1 LVRLK
6 SQLPNLFQNNNLCVV
21 LIRKFFLTTSFFTS
35 ILILFLVNSANN
47 VISISEG
54 ENSINTNFVN
64 NDNTTKLDISN
75 LVYDIDSDPFNVSF
89 ADWTEKW
96 WQWTYSIPWDRN
108 PSYDDIGKYCSE
120 NQRGPVWFLT
130 LAYEHPVIRTCDI
143 PKNTALLI
151 TLLNS
156 ECSYAEFPLLKT
168 EEELREC
175 ANRMQD
181 LVVGG
186 NASLNNVPIL
196 NLENYRVQTDI
207 FNFTLP
213 ENNILNLT
221 SQSTQAVADG
231 NWLFLKPLPAGT
243 YELKVKGNINTTA
256 TIKIN
261 GNEYNGPVGWNYT
274 TTYILNVK

>member
-1 LVRLK
+1 MNKTRMEKLK
-6 SQLPNLFQNNNLCVV
+6 EYDIWVIYRKKLFL
-21 LIRKFFLTTSFFTS
+21 RTSLFT
-35 ILILFLVNSANN
+35 LILLFFLVNSANK
-47 VISISEG
+47 VISISG
-54 ENSINTNFVN
+54 ENSNNTAFVN
-64 NDNTTKLDISN
+64 NNNNTNLDISN
-75 LVYDIDSDPFNVSF
+75 LVYNIDSNPFNVSY

-96 WQWTYSIPWDRN
+96 WQWTYSIPWDKN
-108 PSYDDIGKYCSE
+108 PSYDDTGKYCSE
-120 NQRGPVWFLT
+120 YQSGPVWFLT
-130 LAYEHPVIRTCDI
+130 LAYEHPVIRTCEI
-143 PKNTALLI
+143 PENTALLI

-175 ANRMQD
+175 SKSMQD
-181 LVVGG
+181 LVVEGI
-186 NASLNNVPIL
+186 ASLNNVPIP

-213 ENNILNLT
+213 QNNILNLS
-221 SQSTQAVADG
+221 SQTTQAIADG

-243 YELKVKGNINTTA
+243 HELKVKGDVNA
-256 TIKIN
+256 TSTIVIN

>member
-1 LVRLK
+1 MNKTRMEKLK
-6 SQLPNLFQNNNLCVV
+6 EYDICVIYMKKLFLRTSLFT
-21 LIRKFFLTTSFFTS
+21 LIL
-35 ILILFLVNSANN
+35 LLFLVNSANK
-47 VISISEG
+47 VISTSG
-54 ENSINTNFVN
+54 ENSNNTAFVN
-64 NDNTTKLDISN
+64 NNNTNLDISN
-75 LVYDIDSDPFNVSF
+75 LVYNIDSNPFNVSY

-96 WQWTYSIPWDRN
+96 WQWTYSIPWDKN
-108 PSYDDIGKYCSE
+108 PSYDDTGKYCSE
-120 NQRGPVWFLT
+120 NQSGPVWFLT
-130 LAYEHPVIRTCDI
+130 LAYEHPVIRTCEI
-143 PKNTALLI
+143 PENTALLI

-175 ANRMQD
+175 SKSMQD

-186 NASLNNVPIL
+186 ISSLNNVPIP

-213 ENNILNLT
+213 QNNILNLS
-221 SQSTQAVADG
+221 SQTTQAIADG
-231 NWLFLKPLPAGT
+231 NWLFLKPLPAGKH
-243 YELKVKGNINTTA
+243 ELKVKGDVNA
-256 TIKIN
+256 SSTIVIN

>member
-175 ANRMQD
+175 AKRMQD

-231 NWLFLKPLPAGT
+231 NWLFLKPLPAAT

-261 GNEYNGPVGWNYT
+261 ENEYNGPVGWNYT
-274 TTYILNVK
+274 TTYILNIK

>member
-1 LVRLK
+1 MMK
-6 SQLPNLFQNNNLCVV
+6 
-21 LIRKFFLTTSFFTS
+21 KFFMTTIFFTL
-35 ILILFLVNSANN
+35 ILILLLLNSDNVMSISGVNSN
-47 VISISEG
+47 
-54 ENSINTNFVN
+54 
-64 NDNTTKLDISN
+64 NTTTTFTNSNANQNISN
-75 LVYDIDSDPFNVSF
+75 LVYDINSNPFNVSY

-96 WQWTYSIPWDRN
+96 WQWTYSIPWDKN
-108 PSYDDIGKYCSE
+108 PSYDDTGKYCSE
-120 NQRGPVWFLT
+120 NQSGPVWFLT

-143 PKNTALLI
+143 PESTALLI

-175 ANRMQD
+175 AKSMQD

-186 NASLNNVPIL
+186 NASLNNVPIP

-221 SQSTQAVADG
+221 SHTTQAIADG
-231 NWLFLKPLPAGT
+231 NWLFLKPLPTGT
-243 YELKVKGNINTTA
+243 HELKVKGEINTTS
-256 TIKIN
+256 TIEIN
-261 GNEYNGPVGWNYT
+261 GNQYNGPVGWNYT